1 MISAASEPNE
11 SALKMFQEVWSSSI
25 YKVLK
30 QLTGEE
36 FEARVLDSTP
46 VPVNVDSSGVWGRFA
61 ATGPLTGEF
70 ALFVSKPGALL
81 LYQLLRGQ
89 VSEENAEIS
98 SEARETVAE
107 LFRRFVDET
116 LPVLNSKAGGEVG
129 CAFCAFEP
137 PGGKVCLGFPLEIT
151 GSKTRPLQILFIAD
165 ESLAKSATAA
175 IATAAPPRST
185 SQSEKQIASPV
196 PALPGKENLGLL
208 LDIKL
213 EAMLRFGER
222 EMLLREILNLNAGS
236 VVELNRKVND
246 PVELI
251 VCGKVVAKGDV
262 VVLDGNYALQVTQVG
277 SPADRMPSLS
287 S

>member
-1 MISAASEPNE
+1 LISAASGPNV
-11 SALKMFQEVWSSSI
+11 SVLKMFQEVWSSSI

-30 QLTGEE
+30 QLTGGE
-36 FEARVLDSTP
+36 FEARGLDSIP
-46 VPVNVDSSGVWGRFA
+46 ASLNSDSSGVWSRFA

-70 ALFVSKPGALL
+70 ALFVSKPDALL

-89 VSEENAEIS
+89 ISEESAEIS
-98 SEARETVAE
+98 SEAREAVAE
-107 LFRRFVDET
+107 LFRRFVDEA
-116 LPVLNSKAGGEVG
+116 LPVLKSKTGGEFE
-129 CAFCAFEP
+129 CAFCGCEP
-137 PGGKVCLGFPLEIT
+137 PGWEVGLGFPLEIA
-151 GSKTRPLQILFIAD
+151 GPKARPLQICFIAD
-165 ESLAKSATAA
+165 ESLAKSATPSVAA
-175 IATAAPPRST
+175 VSAPRST
-185 SQSEKQIASPV
+185 SQSEKVTAAPV

>member
-1 MISAASEPNE
+1 MISAASERNE
-11 SALKMFQEVWSSSI
+11 SVLKMFQEVWSSSI

-30 QLTGEE
+30 QLTSGE

-46 VPVNVDSSGVWGRFA
+46 VSANADSSGVWSRFA

-70 ALFVSKPGALL
+70 ALFVLKPDALL
-81 LYQLLRGQ
+81 LYQLLSGQ
-89 VSEENAEIS
+89 VPEERAEIS
-98 SEARETVAE
+98 SEVRETVAE
-107 LFRRFVDET
+107 LFRRLVDEA
-116 LPVLNSKAGGEVG
+116 LPVLKSKTGGEVE
-129 CAFCAFEP
+129 CAFCGFEP
-137 PGGKVCLGFPLEIT
+137 PGWEVCLGFPLEIA
-151 GSKTRPLQILFIAD
+151 GSKTRPLQICFIAD
-165 ESLAKSATAA
+165 ENLAKSATPA
-175 IATAAPPRST
+175 IAAVAAPHSA
-185 SQSEKQIASPV
+185 SQSGKAMATPV
-196 PALPGKENLGLL
+196 PTLPGKENLGLL

-277 SPADRMPSLS
+277 SPADRMPSLNS
-287 S
+287 

>member
-1 MISAASEPNE
+1 MISAASQPNE
-11 SALKMFQEVWSSSI
+11 SALKMFQEVWSSST

-30 QLTGEE
+30 QSTGGE
-36 FEARVLDSTP
+36 FEARALDSTP
-46 VPVNVDSSGVWGRFA
+46 LSVNADSSGVWSRFA
-61 ATGPLTGEF
+61 STGPLTGEF
-70 ALFVSKPGALL
+70 GLFVSKPDALL
-81 LYQLLRGQ
+81 LYQLLTGQ
-89 VSEENAEIS
+89 VSEEGAEIS
-98 SEARETVAE
+98 SEVRETVAK
-107 LFRRFVDET
+107 LFRRLVDEA
-116 LPVLNSKAGGEVG
+116 LPVLKSKMGGEVE
-129 CAFCAFEP
+129 CEFCGFEP
-137 PGGKVCLGFPLEIT
+137 PGWQVCLGFPLEIA
-151 GSKTRPLQILFIAD
+151 GSKTRPLQICFFAD
-165 ESLAKSATAA
+165 ESLAKSATPAIAAASDPRSTAQSGKA
-175 IATAAPPRST
+175 IAT
-185 SQSEKQIASPV
+185 PV

-213 EAMLRFGER
+213 EALLRFGER
-222 EMLLREILNLNAGS
+222 EMLLREILNLSPGA